1 MLLTVVKLLVAIG
14 SLILNIGILRNSYE
28 YLGLLIGTKI
38 PAFHWVINSGL
49 WSLNIMWPVLTLYIM
64 TIRDNKR
71 KYVVADVY
79 NDTNPFYMK
88 ALLEKPLILYDGE
101 NAKLKDF
108 ALLQKIM
115 IIWMIAFESYVIFC
129 WFYPECVVPFVV
141 FLFTAFSFGAAMV
154 KIWMYIRYVK
164 IYKQYFRY
172 MENEEGIWMPFRFM
186 SQRIKLYSEKGKWYF
201 PTQLKDKKMLQNN
214 AEKCGYIYID
224 SYCRKEYGQ
233 TDFYSR
239 EKENAIWI
247 YVQVNKDYM
256 KERDLR
262 FLDESFE
269 YYWKKY
275 MTPEK
280 QEKEIYF
287 LAVFVVRCNT
297 RTSDYFTDPGWG
309 IDMDKKRYRIAAVYN
324 TEENRIQISPVY
336 SASKYKEQHEKMN
349 QELRKLAEVKAEL

>member
-1 MLLTVVKLLVAIG
+1 
-14 SLILNIGILRNSYE
+14 
-28 YLGLLIGTKI
+28 
-38 PAFHWVINSGL
+38 
-49 WSLNIMWPVLTLYIM
+49 MWPVLTLYIM

-201 PTQLKDKKMLQNN
+201 PTQLKDKK
-214 AEKCGYIYID
+214 C
-224 SYCRKEYGQ
+224 
-233 TDFYSR
+233 
-239 EKENAIWI
+239 
-247 YVQVNKDYM
+247 
-256 KERDLR
+256 
-262 FLDESFE
+262 
-269 YYWKKY
+269 
-275 MTPEK
+275 
-280 QEKEIYF
+280 
-287 LAVFVVRCNT
+287 
-297 RTSDYFTDPGWG
+297 
-309 IDMDKKRYRIAAVYN
+309 YRIMQRNVD
-324 TEENRIQISPVY
+324 ISI
-336 SASKYKEQHEKMN
+336 
-349 QELRKLAEVKAEL
+349 